1 MSGPTITMCPALA
14 NPESFDNVDDLR
26 KELHRA
32 NENVLQLTDQLHE
45 ERYVVMRVSESLSRV
60 VWAHMQGKH
69 DDVKTLLDHLVAAHV
84 KVVQVPQGGLH

>member
-1 MSGPTITMCPALA
+1 MSGPTITRCPTLA
-14 NPESFDNVDDLR
+14 NPEAFDNVDDLR
-26 KELHRA
+26 KELQRA